1 MDCVVLI
8 RMDNGN
14 ITALMDDNDKIA
26 VFPHV
31 DDAVDAVAGN
41 ALCQAK
47 PYQIV
52 ECDEL

>member
-14 ITALMDDNDKIA
+14 ITALMEGDNIA
-26 VFPHV
+26 VFPHM
-31 DDAVDAVAGN
+31 DDAIVATQKS
-41 ALCQAK
+41 ALCNAK
-47 PYQIV
+47 PWQIV